1 MLDIMEVNAMKSVTH
16 VLRDT
21 LVIAMSLILMMFVF
35 VNLDMGLAILMIHL
49 EHVRMIFA
57 HCVTKMA
64 LTFVTQMIIVS
75 AKLAILVL
83 TVKPLVHS
91 VIPMVLALV
100 LTQVALA
107 KLDMML
113 LLIVANVVWDITS
126 ES

>member
-1 MLDIMEVNAMKSVTH
+1 MGVNARKNVTH

-21 LVIAMSLILMMFVF
+21 LVIAMSLIQMMFVF

-83 TVKPLVHS
+83 TVIPFVLS
-91 VIPMVLALV
+91 VIPMVPALV
-100 LTQVALA
+100 MTQVALA
-107 KLDMML
+107 KLDMMS

>member
-1 MLDIMEVNAMKSVTH
+1 MQGV
-16 VLRDT
+16 
-21 LVIAMSLILMMFVF
+21 LILMVL
-35 VNLDMGLAILMIHL
+35 VILMIHL

-57 HCVTKMA
+57 LCVTKMA
-64 LTFVTQMIIVS
+64 LIFVIQMIIVS

-91 VIPMVLALV
+91 VIPMVPALV

-107 KLDMML
+107 NLDMMSL
-113 LLIVANVVWDITS
+113 PIVANVVWDITS

>member
-21 LVIAMSLILMMFVF
+21 LVIAMSLIQMMFVF

-83 TVKPLVHS
+83 TVIPFVLS
-91 VIPMVLALV
+91 VIPMVPALV
-100 LTQVALA
+100 MTQVALA
-107 KLDMML
+107 KLDMMS
-113 LLIVANVVWDITS
+113 LLIAANVLWDITS
-126 ES
+126 E